1 MRITPDILLKAYATG
16 IFPMSDGR
24 DEPEIFWVDPET
36 RGILPLDAFHL
47 SRRLRR
53 TVRREAFT
61 IRVDSAFEQVMTAC
75 ATPASGRWTTW
86 INHEIEELFA
96 VLHHRGFAHSVEA
109 WVGNELVGG
118 LYGIALGAA
127 FFGESMFSL
136 RSDASKVAL
145 VHLAARLTL
154 GSFVLLDTQFITSH
168 LRQFGAIEI
177 TRADYHSRLSVALSG
192 SGDFSLSG
200 RPLSSE
206 VALQSSTQTS

>member
-1 MRITPDILLKAYATG
+1 
-16 IFPMSDGR
+16 
-24 DEPEIFWVDPET
+24 
-36 RGILPLDAFHL
+36 
-47 SRRLRR
+47 
-53 TVRREAFT
+53 
-61 IRVDSAFEQVMTAC
+61 
-75 ATPASGRWTTW
+75 
-86 INHEIEELFA
+86 
-96 VLHHRGFAHSVEA
+96 
-109 WVGNELVGG
+109 
-118 LYGIALGAA
+118 
-127 FFGESMFSL
+127 MFSL